1 MSLHVS
7 IGSIRFVNELYN
19 RNFHMDVD
27 DDDDCGGGCIVVMID
42 DVWKDLRIVVISV
55 VMSWI

>member
-1 MSLHVS
+1 MSIHVS

-19 RNFHMDVD
+19 RNFHMDD
-27 DDDDCGGGCIVVMID
+27 DDDDDDVDDCIVVMID

-55 VMSWI
+55 VMLWI